1 MGELYKSVRSA
12 ANLHAAWRHVRR
24 SAQSSKN
31 DEIRGHASEF
41 EHQHQRHID
50 RIASQLREGRFQ
62 FDDVE
67 GVLKDKKKR
76 EKEGKDPRPLIVAT
90 ITSRVVQRA
99 ILQVLQPRRVVDPT
113 DPNTKHIPKVDERL
127 GRLNSVNSSR
137 YGVGGLMR
145 PYGGV
150 GPAIE
155 LVMEAMRSGADHY
168 FQSDIKAFFTKI
180 PTAAVVSTIRSE
192 TGDDSLADLFS
203 EALKVNLA
211 NKEELLSYANLFP
224 QNGEG
229 VAQGSSLSAFAGNV
243 LLYDLDHELNA
254 MGVTAVRYI
263 DDVFMLSNDPSALE
277 RAIQHATNTL
287 TNLGFSLYKPAPG
300 SSKAS

>member
-1 MGELYKSVRSA
+1 MGELYEKVRSA
-12 ANLHAAWRHVRR
+12 ENLHAAWRHVRR

-50 RIASQLREGRFQ
+50 RIARQLREGRFK

-99 ILQVLQPRRVVDPT
+99 ILQVLQPRGVVDPT
-113 DPNTKHIPKVDERL
+113 DPNTKHVAKIDKRL
-127 GRLNSVNSSR
+127 GRLNDVNRSR

-150 GPAIE
+150 GPAID
-155 LVMEAMRSGADHY
+155 LVMTAMRNGAIHY

-180 PTAAVVSTIRSE
+180 RPPLLFLQSGRRAATIVWPICFPTRSGQPRQQRG
-192 TGDDSLADLFS
+192 TA
-203 EALKVNLA
+203 
-211 NKEELLSYANLFP
+211 ELREP
-224 QNGEG
+224 
-229 VAQGSSLSAFAGNV
+229 
-243 LLYDLDHELNA
+243 
-254 MGVTAVRYI
+254 I
-263 DDVFMLSNDPSALE
+263 
-277 RAIQHATNTL
+277 
-287 TNLGFSLYKPAPG
+287 PA
-300 SSKAS
+300 KR